1 MLSSLQP
8 AVSKACSRCR
18 ARKVKCDL
26 KIPQCSSCVKQN
38 EVCNITDCV
47 SYPYSV
53 VKALQDRINDLEA
66 RLHMAETPNVPVVEA
81 ISESTLNNQP
91 TPANLQKE
99 AEEVGFL
106 TTGGSDLY
114 SGSKYV
120 GSAAGSTFAR
130 IFFKQLNIIPSWDSG
145 QQRSG
150 LDQSLSLATAALPP
164 QPIARP
170 LLNLYIAR
178 VHIWWPFL
186 QLPHLRRVMQHI
198 YEDPRQCSDHE
209 KFIVFIVLA
218 LGSSRLTSKD
228 SQSAA
233 IMDLNDTNAYFQTA
247 LLFFNNFHTHPRD
260 LFGIQAVLLLAIWML
275 DSSHSSHN
283 NDLWQLSRYIMSVA
297 IEAGLHRHNMDW
309 GFTLEELEV
318 RNRTWWCAY
327 NLERQVATLTGR
339 VLSIRDHAVHA
350 MLPSSNSFDNLTPL
364 ECSTA
369 PILHKHGVV
378 VFRHMITLRKI
389 GGRILESIYIARGP
403 NGTAM
408 DTTFQQICATS
419 DQIRRDL
426 ELWEQQLEAMALK
439 PSREYSEMKIE
450 YCMLQLLLH
459 RPSPTFMVPSRQMA
473 SYCSKAA
480 STAINQW
487 SKIVDEYGISAVCQ
501 CFRQL
506 HDIVLVG
513 LAALY
518 CDWQALALP
527 QAVSDKTTR
536 THRHLSDTNICLN
549 LIDSGISHMK
559 ARHLE
564 KFRHIFQAVRNK
576 VYSKPTFSGISPT
589 GSTAMSSIL
598 SPESVDALSQNL
610 IFNPNNDIVYS
621 MGDGVEAYVNQVSEF
636 LDGGGFNA
644 DEALD
649 AWYDALMGEIQ
660 NGDSQMT

>member
-1 MLSSLQP
+1 M
-8 AVSKACSRCR
+8 
-18 ARKVKCDL
+18 
-26 KIPQCSSCVKQN
+26 
-38 EVCNITDCV
+38 T
-47 SYPYSV
+47 
-53 VKALQDRINDLEA
+53 
-66 RLHMAETPNVPVVEA
+66 ETPNVPVVEA
-81 ISESTLNNQP
+81 IHEITPNEQP

-130 IFFKQLNIIPSWDSG
+130 IFFKQLNIIPSWESG
-145 QQRSG
+145 QQESG
-150 LDQSLSLATAALPP
+150 LDQSLSLATVALPP
-164 QPIARP
+164 QPIARS
-170 LLNLYIAR
+170 LLSLYITR

-186 QLPHLRRVMQHI
+186 QLPHLRRVVQHI
-198 YEDPRQCSDHE
+198 YEDPRQSSDHE

-228 SQSAA
+228 SQSVAM
-233 IMDLNDTNAYFQTA
+233 MDLNDTSAYFQTA
-247 LLFFNNFHTHPRD
+247 LRFFDNFHTHPRD

-283 NDLWQLSRYIMSVA
+283 NDLWQLSRYIMSAA

-339 VLSIRDHAVHA
+339 VLSIRDHAVHT
-350 MLPSSNSFDNLTPL
+350 MLPSPNSFDSLTPL
-364 ECSTA
+364 ETSMA
-369 PILHKHGVV
+369 PILHKHGVA

-389 GGRILESIYIARGP
+389 GGRILESIYIARGS

-419 DQIRRDL
+419 DHIRRDL

-450 YCMLQLLLH
+450 Y
-459 RPSPTFMVPSRQMA
+459 F
-473 SYCSKAA
+473 
-480 STAINQW
+480 
-487 SKIVDEYGISAVCQ
+487 
-501 CFRQL
+501 
-506 HDIVLVG
+506 G

-518 CDWQALALP
+518 CDWQTLALP
-527 QAVSDKTTR
+527 QTASDKTTR

-564 KFRHIFQAVRNK
+564 KFRHIFQAVRDK
-576 VYSKPTFSGISPT
+576 VYAKTTFSGISPT

-598 SPESVDALSQNL
+598 SPQSVDALSQNL

-636 LDGGGFNA
+636 LDGGGFNV

-660 NGDSQMT
+660 SGDSQMT